1 MRDTSETDAGRSD
14 ESPVSWDAAAR
25 IAARLARPGSTAPRA
40 ELDALVAGLRE
51 AADQAAGHVA
61 ELTRLSPADGA
72 AARPTR
78 VVVVDRANWARANVG
93 MLRAMTDS
101 ALPHGSGSLALL
113 ARGVSAAQIGAVL
126 AALASRVLGQ
136 FDPFAT
142 PGPSR
147 AVPGALPAPT
157 PDAAPAR
164 PPEAAPA
171 PKPEAAPA
179 RPGQLLLVAP
189 NVLRMERELGA
200 DPEQFRLWVCLHE
213 QTHAAQFATAPWL
226 AEHVRGGAHGLI
238 ESLSADMSGRLA
250 GSAALRDL
258 ADGVL
263 RAITEQRRRPE
274 RGRPPDLE
282 AAAAGSP
289 LIGAVLNAEQ
299 RRMFVEL
306 SAVMSLLEGH
316 ADVTMDAVGPDVLP
330 GVRTIRAAFE
340 NRRDGRGAGDR
351 VLRRLLGLDL
361 KLAQY
366 RDGAAFVRAVQA
378 KVGLDGFNAAWT
390 EPAHLPTPAE
400 ISDPGAWVRRI
411 HG

>member
-157 PDAAPAR
+157 P
-164 PPEAAPA
+164 
-171 PKPEAAPA
+171 EAAPA

-226 AEHVRGGAHGLI
+226 AEHVRGGAQGLI

>member
-147 AVPGALPAPT
+147 AVPGALPAP
-157 PDAAPAR
+157 
-164 PPEAAPA
+164 
-171 PKPEAAPA
+171 KPEAAPA

-289 LIGAVLNAEQ
+289 LISAVLNAEQ

>member
-147 AVPGALPAPT
+147 AVPGA
-157 PDAAPAR
+157 
-164 PPEAAPA
+164 
-171 PKPEAAPA
+171 APA

-226 AEHVRGGAHGLI
+226 AEHVRGGAQGLI

-340 NRRDGRGAGDR
+340 NRRYGRGAGDR

>member
-171 PKPEAAPA
+171 

-226 AEHVRGGAHGLI
+226 AEHVRGGAQGLI

-316 ADVTMDAVGPDVLP
+316 ADVTMDAVGPDLLP

>member
-40 ELDALVAGLRE
+40 GLEALVAGLRE

-101 ALPHGSGSLALL
+101 ALPHGSGSFALL
-113 ARGVSAAQIGAVL
+113 TRGVSAAQIGAVL

-157 PDAAPAR
+157 PD
-164 PPEAAPA
+164 
-171 PKPEAAPA
+171 AAPA

-226 AEHVRGGAHGLI
+226 AEHVRGGAQGLI

>member
-40 ELDALVAGLRE
+40 GLEALVAGLRE

-157 PDAAPAR
+157 PD
-164 PPEAAPA
+164 
-171 PKPEAAPA
+171 AAPA

-330 GVRTIRAAFE
+330 GVQTIRAAFE

>member
-157 PDAAPAR
+157 P
-164 PPEAAPA
+164 
-171 PKPEAAPA
+171 EAAPA

-226 AEHVRGGAHGLI
+226 AEHVRGGAQGLI

-316 ADVTMDAVGPDVLP
+316 ADVTMDAVGPDLLP

-340 NRRDGRGAGDR
+340 NRRYGRGAGDR

>member
-40 ELDALVAGLRE
+40 ELEALVAGLRE

-113 ARGVSAAQIGAVL
+113 TRGVSAAQIGAVL

-157 PDAAPAR
+157 
-164 PPEAAPA
+164 
-171 PKPEAAPA
+171 PEAAPA

-226 AEHVRGGAHGLI
+226 AEHVRGGAQGLI

>member
-1 MRDTSETDAGRSD
+1 
-14 ESPVSWDAAAR
+14 
-25 IAARLARPGSTAPRA
+25 
-40 ELDALVAGLRE
+40 
-51 AADQAAGHVA
+51 
-61 ELTRLSPADGA
+61 
-72 AARPTR
+72 
-78 VVVVDRANWARANVG
+78 
-93 MLRAMTDS
+93 
-101 ALPHGSGSLALL
+101 
-113 ARGVSAAQIGAVL
+113 
-126 AALASRVLGQ
+126 
-136 FDPFAT
+136 
-142 PGPSR
+142 
-147 AVPGALPAPT
+147 
-157 PDAAPAR
+157 
-164 PPEAAPA
+164 
-171 PKPEAAPA
+171 
-179 RPGQLLLVAP
+179 
-189 NVLRMERELGA
+189 MERELGA

-226 AEHVRGGAHGLI
+226 AEHVRGGAQGLI